1 VVIGGGHL
9 GRGLVDAS
17 NAFGSMVFH
26 VFPALLPKR
35 DSRDEVV

>member
-1 VVIGGGHL
+1 VVVGGGRL
-9 GRGLVDAS
+9 GRGLVNAG

-35 DSRDEVV
+35 DSRAEVV

>member
-1 VVIGGGHL
+1 VVVGGGDL
-9 GRGLVDAS
+9 GRGLVNAS

-35 DSRDEVV
+35 DSCDEVV